1 MREKS
6 NENWRVGN
14 RCLQDGDLNAATSR
28 LYYGVC
34 QAVLAWARA
43 KKGYTK
49 TVGIHGDMCRF
60 VQTEGKA
67 RNLYGPKFVAL
78 RGLRETADY
87 QPDSPDLDELHDVLD
102 VCGRMRDAY
111 LKMAETP

>member
-1 MREKS
+1 MRDKS
-6 NENWRVGN
+6 DENWRVGH
-14 RCLQDGDLNAATSR
+14 RCLQDGDVNAATSR

-49 TVGIHGDMCRF
+49 TEGIHGDMCRF
-60 VQTEGKA
+60 VRTEGKS
-67 RNLYGPKFVAL
+67 RYLYGPTFVGL

-87 QPDSPDLDELHDVLD
+87 QPDPPDVDALNEVLA
-102 VCGRMRDAY
+102 VCGQMRDAY